1 MQVTVNPPPN
11 PDGQAASP
19 EAKPPLASG
28 TASITLTDGRQVT
41 IRRMGPMDRMRMC
54 SIIGAEN
61 SKNEI
66 YLSMAVPAYCA
77 AQIDGDNVPRA
88 QTVLALEAVADRLG
102 DAALLQITLAI
113 AEHFPEADL
122 TKIVDDFKKR
132 QEIKN

>member
-1 MQVTVNPPPN
+1 MEVKINAPAEADAK
-11 PDGQAASP
+11 PDGP
-19 EAKPPLASG
+19 KVING
-28 TASITLTDGRQVT
+28 VVNITLEDGRAVGV
-41 IRRMGPMDRMRMC
+41 RRMGPMDRMRMC

-77 AQIDGDNVPRA
+77 ASIDGDNVPRP

-102 DAALLQITLAI
+102 DAALLQITLGI
-113 AEHFPEADL
+113 AEHFPEGDL
-122 TKIVDDFKKR
+122 NKIIEEFKKR

>member
-1 MQVTVNPPPN
+1 MQVKVNPTETKT
-11 PDGQAASP
+11 DAA
-19 EAKPPLASG
+19 EATPTTTPVNGVVSVKLE
-28 TASITLTDGRQVT
+28 DGRTVG

-66 YLSMAVPAYCA
+66 YLSMALPAYCA
-77 AQIDGDNVPRA
+77 ATIEGEIVPRP

-102 DAALLQITLAI
+102 DAALLQINLAI
-113 AEHFPEADL
+113 GEHFSEGDL
-122 TKIVDDFKKR
+122 TKIIDEFKKR

>member
-1 MQVTVNPPPN
+1 MQVKVNEPPN
-11 PDGQAASP
+11 PDAEG
-19 EAKPPLASG
+19 EAPKRPAING
-28 TASITLTDGRQVT
+28 TVSITLEDGRQIGV
-41 IRRMGPMDRMRMC
+41 RRMGPMDRMRMC

-77 AQIDGDNVPRA
+77 ASIEGDNVPRP
-88 QTVLALEAVADRLG
+88 QTVLAIEAVAERLG

-122 TKIVDDFKKR
+122 TKIVEEFKKR
-132 QEIKN
+132 QEIKNL